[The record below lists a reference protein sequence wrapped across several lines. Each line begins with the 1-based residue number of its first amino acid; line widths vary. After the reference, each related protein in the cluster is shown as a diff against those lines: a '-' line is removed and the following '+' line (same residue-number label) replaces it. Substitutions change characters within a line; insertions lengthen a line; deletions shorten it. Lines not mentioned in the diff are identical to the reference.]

1 MSTYLH
7 YICRTR
13 IKNGAA
19 DSPNAADST
28 LSIVF
33 HFRARARVRSYRVKL
48 FPLLNILFCFVNQT
62 NKKTH
67 SKTPCVLFSLDQ
79 TPRQCIHL
87 PSYTQPPPYR
97 LLRPM
102 MLVGKPLDATRDLF

>member
-67 SKTPCVLFSLDQ
+67 SKTPCVLFFHS
-79 TPRQCIHL
+79 I
-87 PSYTQPPPYR
+87 
-97 LLRPM
+97 RP
-102 MLVGKPLDATRDLF
+102 LASAYIFRATRSRRHTDSSDQ